1 MTKTILETVQP
12 VIVIRLGQTRPS
24 LIINE
29 ALQSNDEF
37 LYRWGNNPP
46 SMFYEGVIDTRIKSP
61 LRQPQRLEGRG
72 KYLYKYQ
79 PIRSKRK
86 GTHALKTF
94 YIRYSVILAILT
106 LASETLWQASHR

>member
-1 MTKTILETVQP
+1 MTRTILETVQP
-12 VIVIRLGQTRPS
+12 VIVIMLEQTRPS
-24 LIINE
+24 SIINE

-46 SMFYEGVIDTRIKSP
+46 SMFYEDVTDSRIKSP

-72 KYLYKYQ
+72 KHLYKYQ

-106 LASETLWQASHR
+106 LASETLWKAPYR